1 MVSGLGLFALLIG
14 AVFGGDEE
22 PEALAEAP
30 TVNEVDVNA
39 AGLIAPD
46 PAPALTDAAPVET
59 EEVAEIAEVTE
70 IEPPPAPEPTG
81 PRTYIVTRG
90 DNLSAV
96 SKKVYGT
103 STRWEAIRD
112 ANANVLN
119 GGIDLQVGMELVIPE

>member
-1 MVSGLGLFALLIG
+1 MCGTPICIG
-14 AVFGGDEE
+14 RC
-22 PEALAEAP
+22 EAP
-30 TVNEVDVNA
+30 VVEEGDVNA
-39 AGLIAPD
+39 AGLIAPE
-46 PAPALTDAAPVET
+46 PAPVVVEAPTVEPKA
-59 EEVAEIAEVTE
+59 V
-70 IEPPPAPEPTG
+70 EPPPAPEPTG

-112 ANANVLN
+112 ANAAVLD